1 MTTTTKPAIGVKN
14 SALNNGGS
22 RMNVRR
28 IPTANYDPRLGRPLK
43 SAAEA
48 EAAIERNRKEA
59 SKKAKRGW
67 ATRRRHERDI
77 GIAAAEA
84 AARDSR

>member
-1 MTTTTKPAIGVKN
+1 MTNTTIGARN
-14 SALNNGGS
+14 SAMNNGES
-22 RMNVRR
+22 SMNVRR
-28 IPTANYDPRLGRPLK
+28 RPSANYDPRLGRPLK

-48 EAAIERNRKEA
+48 EAAIERNRKQA

-67 ATRRRHERDI
+67 ATRRRREYDI

-84 AARDSR
+84 AARDGR